1 MHERTC
7 ISVSIPVL
15 MRALALCWSAW
26 RRRSARVTPPR
37 VSLTGWRTSWAAPAG
52 WAAAASS
59 RPTWAP
65 KRSAAGGGTLPCERG
80 MNALLILWPVCHVL
94 ASFWLFSSLFQSWT
108 HLQPQ
113 KPAHAFPAEMA
124 AFSAT
129 ISLSEQDWILNMHLS
144 TCVIHMY
151 WQSF

>member
-1 MHERTC
+1 MPYYTCPWIMHERTC

-15 MRALALCWSAW
+15 KRALALCWSAW

-65 KRSAAGGGTLPCERG
+65 KRSAAGGGARACERG
-80 MNALLILWPVCHVL
+80 MHALLMLWPAVCHVL
-94 ASFWLFSSLFQSWT
+94 ESFWLSLLCFRADELIYKHRNLLARAQ
-108 HLQPQ
+108 LR
-113 KPAHAFPAEMA
+113 
-124 AFSAT
+124 
-129 ISLSEQDWILNMHLS
+129 SLSLNKTEFE
-144 TCVIHMY
+144 TCT
-151 WQSF
+151 